1 MVQISAIWVSQ
12 TTHMATIPIPKPLGA
27 NPNFCPWLLTII
39 YDNRDINQGYPKN
52 MLDISQMP
60 KYLLLNQLHMIPH
73 ISRCRL

>member
-1 MVQISAIWVSQ
+1 MVGRCSVVKPTHEPDFMVQISAIWVSQ

-60 KYLLLNQLHMIPH
+60 K
-73 ISRCRL
+73 